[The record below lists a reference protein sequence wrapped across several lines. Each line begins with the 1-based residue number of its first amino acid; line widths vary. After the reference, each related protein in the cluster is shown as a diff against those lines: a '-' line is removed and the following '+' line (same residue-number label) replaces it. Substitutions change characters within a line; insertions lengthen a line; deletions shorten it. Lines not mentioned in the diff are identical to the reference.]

1 MKFRNVDKKTL
12 VLVVVGVIVMGFALS
27 FLQLCDFGAD
37 PYTCMNDAISRR
49 IGWTFGNW
57 QALLNC
63 LLLLP
68 ILFLAREQIG
78 WGTLA
83 NMFLVGYSRD
93 FFSWVNSCWME
104 HFGLEN
110 MFDSM
115 AVRIGVMIPALL
127 LFIAAASVYMAAQL
141 GTAPYDAITFL
152 LAKYMPKIPFR
163 IVRIVFDLAVCLLA
177 VVFGA
182 RLQVVTVLM
191 SFLLGPVITWTK
203 VHVIDR
209 FFAPRT

>member
-12 VLVVVGVIVMGFALS
+12 VLVVVGVIFMGFALS
-27 FLQLCDFGAD
+27 FLQLCDFGSD
-37 PYTCMNDAISRR
+37 PYTCMNDAISRK

-63 LLLLP
+63 LLLAP

-110 MFDSM
+110 IFDSM
-115 AVRIGVMIPALL
+115 AVRIGVMIPALM

-152 LAKYMPKIPFR
+152 IAKYMPKIPFR

-182 RLQVVTVLM
+182 KLQVVTVLM

-203 VHVIDR
+203 VNVIDR
-209 FFAPRT
+209 FFAPRV